1 MLFRIQ
7 AATIISLSH
16 IVAGGLMAAP
26 YMASNSLLEQTRGMP
41 AEFTEYFFDA
51 PLAAKIELNN
61 QLLSEALVTLSRDE
75 RISLL
80 ELTDSSSSSLPADER
95 QRWADFLRLGVPLG
109 ICERN
114 CPGQLLAVHYSL
126 ETSTL
131 SIITETAERN
141 AVESRYRDLPINGS
155 NGLLLSSSL
164 SLHGGQGQTP
174 SGSNILRSTSSLG
187 NWTQSA
193 NLLLSRDRGTDSQL
207 KHNLQEL
214 YSQRELSGR
223 FVRLGYFMPDSQ
235 GLSRQP
241 RTLGAGPSSLA
252 GAMFGSSDSLAIDSP
267 QPSVY
272 PIYLTANRQ
281 ASAEIYRNGVLI
293 STQAVA
299 PGLQTLDTRR
309 LPGGIYD
316 VEVRLVEDGQVISTT
331 QELVYKPNNWRNPDE
346 RWRYNLYAGQETE
359 LLSNWDDKHEGSLS
373 AGAAVNYLMHP
384 RLVTGLSVRHVQER
398 IQYGTSADWMIGD
411 KSSFYASLY
420 HTDGKGTG
428 IDLYNSINFAYVNLG
443 ISHNRSWLDTRKTYQ
458 QLPNGDRVRQT
469 SSYNGQSS
477 NTAVT
482 ANYRLNSNTSLAGR
496 ISHVQG
502 PSNGVSLDLS
512 WSRRGQLFG
521 SDANW
526 GVALFE
532 RPGSRT
538 SDGRDRGIDL
548 SLSLALGGPGQSL
561 YGSLGRRS
569 ARDGGSETST
579 SLNYSR
585 SLEGHFLQSVS
596 LGASQDSYGTGLN
609 GQTSFV
615 GNHLSGTGHLQRS
628 SYDGKLSGGL
638 NLDSSLAIG
647 AGKLALSSQA
657 DSFSNA
663 GMIIDVESDLE
674 QIVLRADD
682 LGGMSATL
690 HPGRNF
696 VPILAYKPGNI
707 NFELAGDSTVAA
719 GTIEPRQASY
729 HLNKGG
735 VAYQRIAVMKT
746 VTVLGRLLDPQGRP
760 LKGHHIINHASRGM
774 SEVDGF
780 FSLEMRANAPTLD
793 VSYNNQLRCQF
804 RLDPASYRQEGDVL
818 MVGDLLC
825 EPNSLVAA
833 TKQTP
838 PAS

>member
-1 MLFRIQ
+1 
-7 AATIISLSH
+7 
-16 IVAGGLMAAP
+16 MAAP
-26 YMASNSLLEQTRGMP
+26 YLASNSLLEQTRGMP

-80 ELTDSSSSSLPADER
+80 ELTDSSSSSLSAEER

-141 AVESRYRDLPINGS
+141 AVESRYRDVPINSS

-164 SLHGGQGQTP
+164 SLHGGQGQIP

-193 NLLLSRDRGTDSQL
+193 HLLLSRDRGTDSQL

-214 YSQRELSGR
+214 YSQREFRGR
-223 FVRLGYFMPDSQ
+223 FVRLGYFMPYSQ

-241 RTLGAGPSSLA
+241 RTMGAGPSSLV
-252 GAMFGSSDSLAIDSP
+252 GVMLGSSDSLAIDTP

-272 PIYLTANRQ
+272 PIYATTNRQ

-331 QELVYKPNNWRNPDE
+331 QELVYKPNNWSNPDE
-346 RWRYNLYAGQETE
+346 RWRYNLYAGQETD
-359 LLSNWDDKHEGSLS
+359 LLSNWDDKREGSLS

-384 RLVTGLSVRHVQER
+384 RLVTGLSVRQVQQK

-420 HTDGKGTG
+420 HTDGQGTG

-458 QLPNGDRVRQT
+458 QLPSGDRVRQT

-482 ANYRLNSNTSLAGR
+482 ANYRLNSKTSLAGR

-502 PSNGVSLDLS
+502 PSDGVSLDLN

-561 YGSLGRRS
+561 YGSIGRRS
-569 ARDGGSETST
+569 ARDGSSETST

-615 GNHLSGTGHLQRS
+615 GNHLSGTGYLQRS
-628 SYDGKLSGGL
+628 SYDDKLSGGL

-696 VPILAYKPGNI
+696 VPILAYKPGSI

>member
-1 MLFRIQ
+1 MKLQIKNLALIFACYIFF
-7 AATIISLSH
+7 
-16 IVAGGLMAAP
+16 GDLMAAP
-26 YMASNSLLEQTRGMP
+26 YLASNSLLEQTRGMP
-41 AEFTEYFFDA
+41 EEFVEYFFDA
-51 PLAAKIELNN
+51 PLVAKIELNN
-61 QLLSEALVTLSRDE
+61 KLLSEALLTLSRDE
-75 RISLL
+75 RVSLL
-80 ELTDSSSSSLPADER
+80 ELTDHSNSSLPADER
-95 QRWADFLRLGVPLG
+95 QRWADLLRLGVPLG

-114 CPGQLLAVHYSL
+114 CPAQLLAIHYNL
-126 ETSTL
+126 ETLTL
-131 SIITETAERN
+131 SIITETAERTEG
-141 AVESRYRDLPINGS
+141 ESRYRELPADGS
-155 NGLLLSSSL
+155 HGLLLNNSL
-164 SLHGGQGQTP
+164 SLNGGQGQTL
-174 SGSNILRSTSSLG
+174 SGSNVLRGISSLG

-193 NLLLSRDRGTDSQL
+193 NLLLTRGSGAYSSL

-241 RTLGAGPSSLA
+241 RTLGAGPQSLA
-252 GAMFGSSDSLAIDSP
+252 GVMYGSSDSLAIDSP

-272 PIYLTANRQ
+272 PIYVTANRQ

-309 LPGGIYD
+309 LPGGIYN

-331 QELVYKPNNWRNPDE
+331 QELVYKPNNWSNTDE

-359 LLSNWDDKHEGSLS
+359 LLSNWDEQREQSLS

-384 RLVTGLSVRHVQER
+384 RLVTGLSVRQVQEK
-398 IQYGTSADWMIGD
+398 IQYGTSVDWMIGD

-420 HTDGKGTG
+420 HTDGQGTG
-428 IDLYNSINFAYVNLG
+428 IDVHNSINFDYVSLG

-458 QLPNGDRVRQT
+458 QLADGTRIRQT
-469 SSYNGQSS
+469 SSYNGESS
-477 NTAVT
+477 NTAIT
-482 ANYRLNSNTSLAGR
+482 ANYRLDNNTTLSGR
-496 ISHVQG
+496 ISHREG
-502 PSNGVSLDLS
+502 PSNGTGVDLS
-512 WSRRGQLFG
+512 WSRRSQLFG

-526 GVALFE
+526 GVALFD
-532 RPGSRT
+532 RPGSST
-538 SDGRDRGIDL
+538 GNGRDRGIDL
-548 SLSLALGGPGQSL
+548 SLSVALGGPGQSL
-561 YGSLGRRS
+561 YGSVGRRS
-569 ARDGGSETST
+569 ARDGGSEMNT

-585 SLEGHFLQSVS
+585 SLEDHFLQNVS

-609 GQTSFV
+609 GQTSFA
-615 GNHLSGTGHLQRS
+615 GAHQSGSAFLQRS

-638 NLDSSLAIG
+638 NLDSNVAIG
-647 AGKLALSSQA
+647 AGKLAFSNQA
-657 DSFSNA
+657 DAFSTA

-682 LGGMSATL
+682 LSGVTATL
-690 HPGRNF
+690 HAGRNF
-696 VPILAYKPGNI
+696 IPVNAYRPGNV
-707 NFELAGDSTVAA
+707 NFELTGDSATTA
-719 GTIEPRQASY
+719 GAVEPKQTSY

-735 VAYQRIAVMKT
+735 VAYQLIQVMKT

-774 SEVDGF
+774 SEADGF

-793 VSYNNQLRCQF
+793 VSYKNQLRCQF
-804 RLDPASYRQEGDVL
+804 RLDPTNNRLEGDVL
-818 MVGDLLC
+818 MVGDLVC

-833 TKQTP
+833 TEKAPT
-838 PAS
+838 AS